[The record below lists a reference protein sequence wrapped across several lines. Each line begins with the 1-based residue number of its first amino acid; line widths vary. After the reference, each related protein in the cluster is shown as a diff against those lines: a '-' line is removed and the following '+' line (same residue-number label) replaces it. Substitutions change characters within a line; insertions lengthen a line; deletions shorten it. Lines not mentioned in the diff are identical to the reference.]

1 MKKQSIVLVIS
12 FLLLFSAC
20 TKQEVS
26 PTSSNY
32 EIPTTYTFER
42 VNYSGQTQRLLML
55 DELVNEVKKG
65 NVPNT
70 VVSAQKLREM
80 YSNINNSFTDASLN
94 TSGKQLKDK
103 TYLSEQSVIESYFDS
118 LEIISSS
125 TKPGSMGIAG
135 VVSSNDGTRKY
146 LLSANGIEFKERID
160 KGLMMALIYNQITS
174 VYLSSEKMNVDN
186 TLINEATGTAMQHHW
201 DEAFG
206 YLAVPADFPT
216 NATGIKYLSKYM
228 NARNAVI
235 DCNKKI
241 MSAFITGRAAIDNK
255 DYTTR
260 DAQIEIIN
268 AELEKV
274 MAATAINYLN
284 QAKTNFADDALRCH
298 TLSEFY
304 GFVYGLKFNAKK
316 KITNEQITALLNTLG
331 NNYYNITITQIDE
344 LKTGLAN
351 IYNLNSVK
359 DIL

>member
-1 MKKQSIVLVIS
+1 MKKQSILLVIS
-12 FLLLFSAC
+12 ILLLFSAC
-20 TKQEVS
+20 AKQEVS

-228 NARNAVI
+228 NARNAII

-241 MSAFITGRAAIDNK
+241 MNAFITGRAAIDNK

-344 LKTGLAN
+344 LKTSLAN